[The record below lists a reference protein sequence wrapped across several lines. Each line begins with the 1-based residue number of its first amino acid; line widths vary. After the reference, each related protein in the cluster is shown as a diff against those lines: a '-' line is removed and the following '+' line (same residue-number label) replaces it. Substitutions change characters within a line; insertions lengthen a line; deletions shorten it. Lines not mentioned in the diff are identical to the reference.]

1 MLRRKSFPKRKLMSF
16 DADGM
21 PPRADDVLLRQIHI
35 SAGMK
40 FPIMSFIILSF
51 SFSLLYLYD

>member
-1 MLRRKSFPKRKLMSF
+1 MLQRKSFPKRKLMSF

-35 SAGMK
+35 SAAVK
-40 FPIMSFIILSF
+40 SPVVSFIILSF
-51 SFSLLYLYD
+51 SFSLRYSCD